1 MTAIRHTV
9 SIPPLTYRAG
19 RVERVA
25 HSVGAALLSWALSRA
40 PQPLTH
46 EQQVLRV
53 TQEAT
58 NRAVAHA
65 ALRLYQLR

>member
-19 RVERVA
+19 RIERVA
-25 HSVGAALLSWALSRA
+25 HTLGAALLSWALSRA
-40 PQPLTH
+40 PQLTH
-46 EQQVLRV
+46 EQQALRV

-58 NRAVAHA
+58 NRAIAHS

>member
-1 MTAIRHTV
+1 MTAIRYTAA
-9 SIPPLTYRAG
+9 IPPLSYQAGGIERA
-19 RVERVA
+19 A

-40 PQPLTH
+40 PQPLSH
-46 EQQVLRV
+46 ERQALRV
-53 TQEAT
+53 QRDAT